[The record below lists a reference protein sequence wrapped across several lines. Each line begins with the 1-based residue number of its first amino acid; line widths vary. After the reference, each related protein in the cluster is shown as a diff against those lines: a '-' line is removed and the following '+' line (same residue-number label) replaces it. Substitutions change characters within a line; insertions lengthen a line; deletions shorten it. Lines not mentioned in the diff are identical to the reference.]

1 MISPWCG
8 LALQFGGA
16 VVITGFITAALVSLS
31 LGRDVLRARLLVAE
45 GVIGGLGVMTAA
57 TLLRTIASHLAADL
71 EAIRRGYGNGLKS
84 YRRLVYAHIAPSKL
98 QTKLHNYFSPEEIA
112 AIQMKVQEHP
122 DLLAHWREHVLAN
135 LQEIRSSR
143 REVTYMRCL
152 WFGARPHT
160 GLSRYRSP
168 HGGGRSG
175 LRSWNLRL

>member
-71 EAIRRGYGNGLKS
+71 EAIRRGYGNGLKELS
-84 YRRLVYAHIAPSKL
+84 PFGLCPYRAQQAADKAAQLF
-98 QTKLHNYFSPEEIA
+98 FSGGDRGN
-112 AIQMKVQEHP
+112 P
-122 DLLAHWREHVLAN
+122 DE
-135 LQEIRSSR
+135 
-143 REVTYMRCL
+143 
-152 WFGARPHT
+152 GAGTP
-160 GLSRYRSP
+160 
-168 HGGGRSG
+168 
-175 LRSWNLRL
+175 